1 MKAIGLAAAAA
12 SLLYSSAIAAAA
24 WQTYVN
30 ERFGSTADVPTGWQA
45 GTPPE
50 NGDGLTFT
58 APDGQATIAIFG
70 SLNVWEKPDEA
81 FAAHET
87 PDEGETITYKHR
99 DKRGTVVSG
108 VKGDRIFYRKAIL
121 SCRGQVW
128 NNVAI
133 EYPAAQKQAFDPVVT
148 HVAGSLRAG
157 KSLQVEECNR

>member
-1 MKAIGLAAAAA
+1 MKLIGLAVVTA
-12 SLLYSSAIAAAA
+12 LLLFRPAIAPG

-30 ERFGSTADVPTGWQA
+30 ERFGSTADVPAGWRA

-50 NGDGLTFT
+50 NGDGLTFA

-70 SLNVWEKPDEA
+70 SLNVWDKLDEA

-87 PDEGETITYKHR
+87 AETGETITYKHR

-108 VKGDRIFYRKAIL
+108 TKGDRIFYRKSIL

-133 EYPAAQKQAFDPVVT
+133 EYQAAEKQAFDAIVS
-148 HVAGSLRAG
+148 HIAASLRSG
-157 KSLQVEECNR
+157 KSAQVEECNR

>member
-12 SLLYSSAIAAAA
+12 LLLFSSAIAAG

-30 ERFGSTADVPTGWQA
+30 ERFGSTADVPTGWHA
-45 GTPPE
+45 GTPAE

-121 SCRGQVW
+121 SCRRQVW